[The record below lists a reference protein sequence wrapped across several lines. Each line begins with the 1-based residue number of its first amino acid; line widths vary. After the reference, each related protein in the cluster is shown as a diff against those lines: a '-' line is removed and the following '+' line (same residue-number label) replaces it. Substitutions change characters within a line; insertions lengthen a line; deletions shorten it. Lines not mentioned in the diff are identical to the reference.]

1 MASIQIKQAFTMPYD
16 ELKEG
21 LDKLAGKLG
30 DQYQLDCGW
39 ESGERLCFTRSG
51 ADGKVDIGADEIDLE
66 VNLGMMMSAFKG
78 PIEREIQ
85 SFIDEFIY

>member
-1 MASIQIKQAFTMPYD
+1 MASIQIKQAYTMPYD

-30 DQYQLDCGW
+30 EQYQLECDWDSDDCM
-39 ESGERLCFTRSG
+39 CFSRSG
-51 ADGKVDIGADEIDLE
+51 ADGKVEIGEEEIDLQ

-78 PIEREIQ
+78 TIEREIQ
-85 SFIDEFIY
+85 TFMDEFIY